1 MVSAGPAMTRWY
13 PSVSTIATSIPS
25 SEVPLISPRAHHILG
40 ESSGSVG
47 VPMVDDT
54 AMSTS
59 RSLFLAAAIE
69 RGFVHQCTDLDGLDA
84 LARTGRLIAY
94 VGYDCT
100 APSLHIGNFLTMMM
114 LHWLQQSGNKPIT
127 LMGGGT
133 TMVGDPSG
141 KDESRAL
148 RTVEEIE
155 ANKTS
160 IRGVFA
166 KVLRYGSGASDA
178 VMLDNAEWLT
188 KLNWIEMLRDIGR
201 HFSVNR
207 MLTMDSVRLRLE
219 REQEMSFIEFN
230 YMVCQAYDFVELSR
244 RVGCRLQMGGSDQW
258 GNIVNGVDL
267 GRRMGTPQLF
277 ALTTPLLTTASG
289 EKMGKTARGA
299 VWLNADQFSPY
310 DFWQYW
316 RNVEDADVVK
326 FLKLFTI
333 LPMGEIARLEAL
345 QGAEVNEAKK
355 VLATE
360 ATALLHGRDA
370 ANAASETARQTFE
383 EGAFAENLP
392 SVEVARG
399 ELEAGIGVLALFV
412 KAGLVAS
419 NGEARRQIKG
429 GGLRVNDV
437 AVSDEKMMLKLGDL
451 TPEGVVKLSLGKK
464 RHVLLRPA

>member
-1 MVSAGPAMTRWY
+1 MTAFK
-13 PSVSTIATSIPS
+13 S
-25 SEVPLISPRAHHILG
+25 
-40 ESSGSVG
+40 
-47 VPMVDDT
+47 D
-54 AMSTS
+54 
-59 RSLFLAAAIE
+59 FLNVLQQ
-69 RGFVHQCTDLDGLDA
+69 RGFIHQCSDFDGLDA
-84 LARTGRLIAY
+84 LAAKGQAIAY

-100 APSLHIGNFLTMMM
+100 APSLHIGNYLTMMM

-148 RTVEEIE
+148 RSLDEIE
-155 ANKTS
+155 ANKAS

-166 KVLRYGSGASDA
+166 KVLHYGSGASDA
-178 VMLDNAEWLT
+178 LMLDNAEWLT

-289 EKMGKTARGA
+289 VKMGKTAQGA
-299 VWLNADQFSPY
+299 VWLNADAFSPY

-316 RNVEDADVVK
+316 RNVEDGDVVK
-326 FLKLFTI
+326 FLKLFTT
-333 LPMGEIARLEAL
+333 LPLEEIERLAAL
-345 QGAEVNEAKK
+345 RGAEINEAKK
-355 VLATE
+355 ALADA
-360 ATALLHGRDA
+360 ATTLLHGADA
-370 ANAASETARQTFE
+370 ARVAAETARQTFE
-383 EGAFAENLP
+383 EGAIDENLP
-392 SVEVARG
+392 TVEISRA
-399 ELEAGIGVLALFV
+399 ELEAGAGVLALFV

-429 GGLRVNDV
+429 GGLRVNDA
-437 AVSDEKMMLKLGDL
+437 AVTDEKLMLKLADL